1 MNDLMQIV
9 ENEQTSEFY
18 PTPESLV
25 DKMLNG
31 VDFNYIQ
38 TILEPSAEKKLKQ
51 KWKNAFQKWSNEKS
65 QDGTTS
71 LGKCGYGSMCDYCM
85 DNDIGRPCVRALNCM
100 LREKGGKIDYSKIDE
115 EYFENVF
122 QGGIDND

>member
-38 TILEPSAEKKLKQ
+38 TILEP
-51 KWKNAFQKWSNEKS
+51 
-65 QDGTTS
+65 
-71 LGKCGYGSMCDYCM
+71 
-85 DNDIGRPCVRALNCM
+85 
-100 LREKGGKIDYSKIDE
+100 
-115 EYFENVF
+115 
-122 QGGIDND
+122 